1 MVAYAK
7 IMFNIMFLLTQTLL
21 LHQVWREFVREEGMG
36 EPADI
41 SAKQY
46 FELWQ
51 QKIRS
56 PEAFN
61 ALLRQQSK
69 DAFSGDDVSGPYGH
83 ES

>member
-1 MVAYAK
+1 
-7 IMFNIMFLLTQTLL
+7 MFLLTQTLL
-21 LHQVWREFVREEGMG
+21 LHQVWREFLREEGMG
-36 EPADI
+36 EAADI

-69 DAFSGDDVSGPYGH
+69 NAFSGDDVSVPYSH
-83 ES
+83 ET

>member
-1 MVAYAK
+1 
-7 IMFNIMFLLTQTLL
+7 MFNIRFLLTKTFL
-21 LHQVWREFVREEGMG
+21 LHQVWREFAREEGMG

-56 PEAFN
+56 PEVFN

-69 DAFSGDDVSGPYGH
+69 DIFSGDDVSGSYSH

>member
-1 MVAYAK
+1 ML
-7 IMFNIMFLLTQTLL
+7 NIVFPLTQTLL
-21 LHQVWREFVREEGMG
+21 LHQVWREFLREEGLG

-51 QKIRS
+51 QKIQS

-69 DAFSGDDVSGPYGH
+69 YAFSGDDVSGPYSH
-83 ES
+83 KS

>member
-1 MVAYAK
+1 MS
-7 IMFNIMFLLTQTLL
+7 MFNIMFLVTQTVP
-21 LHQVWREFVREEGMG
+21 LHQVWREFLREEGMG

-69 DAFSGDDVSGPYGH
+69 DAFSSDSVSGPYSH
-83 ES
+83 ET

>member
-1 MVAYAK
+1 
-7 IMFNIMFLLTQTLL
+7 MFLSTKTFL
-21 LHQVWREFVREEGMG
+21 LHQVWREFLREEGMG
-36 EPADI
+36 APADI

-51 QKIRS
+51 QKIQS

-69 DAFSGDDVSGPYGH
+69 DAFSGDNVSGPYSH